1 MRRTAEAVRALRRA
15 ERALP
20 VMALALLLLGRL
32 MALPAAQAAAPEG
45 SVPICMGGEIVL
57 LALDGQAPAGETAAE
72 PCPWLGQ
79 PPPHALPRPAAL
91 PLPRGEAAERAP
103 LAGAAAPVL
112 PPVRVHG
119 ARAPPGSARSA

>member
-1 MRRTAEAVRALRRA
+1 MSRRQAALRALRRA

-20 VMALALLLLGRL
+20 VTALALLLLGRL

-57 LALDGQAPAGETAAE
+57 LALDGPAPAGEAPAE

-79 PPPHALPRPAAL
+79 TPPHALPQPAAL
-91 PLPRGEAAERAP
+91 PLPRAGTAERPP
-103 LAGAAAPVL
+103 LPGRAAPVL
-112 PPVRVHG
+112 PPSRVHG
-119 ARAPPGSARSA
+119 ARAPPWSVRSA

>member
-1 MRRTAEAVRALRRA
+1 MRRRAKALRALRRA

-45 SVPICMGGEIVL
+45 SVPICMGGEIIHLSPV
-57 LALDGQAPAGETAAE
+57 GPTPAGGATVE

-79 PPPHALPRPAAL
+79 TPPHALPHPAAL
-91 PLPRGEAAERAP
+91 PLPRAGAAERPP
-103 LAGAAAPVL
+103 LPKAAAPVL
-112 PPVRVHG
+112 AAVRVHG
-119 ARAPPGSARSA
+119 ARAPPRSGPRT

>member
-1 MRRTAEAVRALRRA
+1 MRRRAAALRALRRA
-15 ERALP
+15 ERVLP

-57 LALDGQAPAGETAAE
+57 LALDDPAPAGEAPAE

-79 PPPHALPRPAAL
+79 PPPHALPQPAAL
-91 PLPRGEAAERAP
+91 PLPRAGTAERLP
-103 LAGAAAPVL
+103 LPERAAPVL

-119 ARAPPGSARSA
+119 ARAPPRSVRSA